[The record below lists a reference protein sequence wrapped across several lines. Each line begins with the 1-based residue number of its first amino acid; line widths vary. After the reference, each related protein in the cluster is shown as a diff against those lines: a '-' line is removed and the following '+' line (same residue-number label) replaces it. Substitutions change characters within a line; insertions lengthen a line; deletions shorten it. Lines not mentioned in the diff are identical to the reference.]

1 MGRPSAIAI
10 DAATRKAQTDASD
23 PDASAWVSANA
34 GSGKTFVLARRVTRL
49 LLAGTDPG
57 RILCLTF
64 TKAAA
69 AQMATRVFKEL
80 ARWATMADAEL
91 ARELAE
97 VEGRKPASFELA
109 RARRLFARALE
120 TPGGLKI
127 QTIHAFCERL
137 LHQFPFE
144 ANVAGHFEVL
154 EERAA
159 AALAEEAR
167 RSVLARAAA
176 EPDGPLGQALATVLA
191 AASDYAHELAV
202 KAFVDKRDRVRA
214 WIATAGS
221 LDAAL
226 ADLRTRLGLGDA
238 DTVARVRAA
247 VLGEC
252 RLAMTDFARLLGM
265 LRRSGKADNAAADR
279 LGPILSAIDEDGR
292 LGAYLDFCRRADG
305 ELRAAGSLVTRAV
318 KDQWPGLAEILE
330 GEIERLRRLLERLA
344 AAECCESTAAMLRLA
359 DAAIH
364 AYDAA
369 KIARGMLDF
378 EDLVVKTARLL
389 SGGNA
394 AAWVHYKL
402 DRGLDH
408 ILVDEAQDTSPRQWQ
423 VVKALCEEFFAGRGA
438 SEKVRTLF
446 AVGDEKQSIFSFQGA
461 VPAWFARMRGELGGK
476 ARRAGRR
483 WADPQLHISFRSVQ
497 KVLAAVDTVFGPAAV
512 HACLSEEAAAPV
524 HTAARSRDSG
534 RVIIWPMIEP
544 AARPEPDDWTTP
556 LDHLGTE
563 SPEVRLANRIAKQ
576 IVAWLQSGEKLDTGE
591 PIRAGGILV
600 LSRTRGAQTDAIN
613 RALKSHGVPI
623 AGADRLT
630 LTEHIAVMDLMAL
643 GRVMLLPDDDLSLAA
658 VLKSPLIGLGEDEL
672 YALAW
677 NRPASLWD
685 ALLRSSDPRLLA
697 ARQQLEAWRSLA
709 DYLDPHAFFAR
720 ILGPERGRRR
730 ILMRLGAEAED
741 VLDELLAQALAYE
754 KSAVPSLEGFLHW
767 LGTAETEIKRD
778 TETLRDEVRVMT
790 VHGAKGLEA
799 DVVFLVDTGA
809 MPVHPS
815 HDPKVVALDEE
826 FLPRGSG
833 EGDHA
838 KKHGGGGQP
847 GPLVWM
853 RRLKAM
859 PKPVEERIEAFR
871 EESRREY
878 VRLLYVAMTRAKDR
892 LIVCGTLKER
902 GTDLVNGWHGLV
914 RTALE
919 PECTRREAEDGTLTA
934 LEWRPEAPR
943 RMKTVPQLPTL
954 PFGPRRPDWL
964 EMPAPPPPPV
974 IRRVS
979 PSAALTASNGERIRL
994 KPLARLDRESALA
1007 LERGRLIH
1015 RLLES
1020 LPEVETADRR
1030 MIAERYLAATAAA
1043 WPDADRDSLV
1053 DQVLAV
1059 LEDPRFAA
1067 VFAPGSR
1074 AEIDVAGTLPG
1085 GAAGIAV
1092 SGRIDRLAV
1101 TGDRVLIVDYKTNRP
1116 PPLRLADV
1124 PPAYV
1129 IQLALYRQL
1138 LAQLYPS
1145 RAVDA
1150 AILWTDL
1157 PALMEIPSSTLE
1169 RSLATM
1175 PKM

>member
-1 MGRPSAIAI
+1 VGRASAIAI

-23 PDASAWVSANA
+23 PRASAWVSANA
-34 GSGKTFVLARRVTRL
+34 GSGKTFVLARRVIRL

-69 AQMATRVFKEL
+69 AQMATRVFEGL

-91 ARELAE
+91 ARELLE
-97 VEGRKPASFELA
+97 VEGRKPDAGELA

-176 EPDGPLGQALATVLA
+176 EPDGPLGQALAAVLA
-191 AASDYAHELAV
+191 SASDYAHELAV

-214 WIATAGS
+214 WITAAGS
-221 LDAAL
+221 LGRAL
-226 ADLRTRLGLGDA
+226 ADLRQRLGLAEA
-238 DTVARVRAA
+238 DTVARIRAA

-252 RLAMTDFARLLGM
+252 RLAMTDFARLLGL
-265 LRRSGKADNAAADR
+265 LRRSGKADNAAAER
-279 LGPILSAIDEDGR
+279 LAPILSAIDEAGR
-292 LGAYLDFCRRADG
+292 VAAYLDFCRKVDG
-305 ELRAAGSLVTRAV
+305 DLRVATSLVTRAV

-330 GEIERLRRLLERLA
+330 AEIERLRGLLDRLA
-344 AAECCESTAAMLRLA
+344 AAECYESTAAMLSIA

-364 AYDAA
+364 AYDQA
-369 KIARGMLDF
+369 KIARGVLDF

-389 SGGNA
+389 TGASA
-394 AAWVHYKL
+394 AQWVHYKL

-423 VVKALCEEFFAGRGA
+423 VVRALVEEFFAGRGA
-438 SEKVRTLF
+438 AETVRTLF

-461 VPAWFARMRGELGGK
+461 VPAWFARMRDELGGR
-476 ARRAGRR
+476 ARAAGLK

-497 KVLAAVDTVFGPAAV
+497 KVLAAVDTVFGSAAV
-512 HACLSEEAAAPV
+512 HASLSETGVAPV
-524 HTAARSRDSG
+524 HSAARTRDSG
-534 RVIIWPMIEP
+534 RVIVWPMIEP
-544 AARPEPDDWTTP
+544 APRAEPADWTTP
-556 LDHLGTE
+556 LDHLGVE
-563 SPEVRLANRIAKQ
+563 SPEVRLANRIAKT
-576 IVAWLQSGEKLDTGE
+576 IVGWLQSGEKLDTGE

-600 LSRTRGAQTDAIN
+600 LARTRGAQTDAIN
-613 RALKSHGVPI
+613 RALKSHGIPI
-623 AGADRLT
+623 AGADRLA

-643 GRVMLLPDDDLSLAA
+643 GRVMLLPEDDLSLAA
-658 VLKSPLIGLGEDEL
+658 VLKSPLIGLCEEEL
-672 YALAW
+672 YALAAD
-677 NRPASLWD
+677 RPASLWD
-685 ALLRSSDPRLLA
+685 GLGRAADLRA
-697 ARQQLEAWRSLA
+697 AEARARLEAWRSVA

-720 ILGPERGRRR
+720 ILGPEKGRRR

-741 VLDELLAQALAYE
+741 VLDEFLAQALAYE

-767 LGTAETEIKRD
+767 LGGAETEIKRD

-815 HDPKVVALDEE
+815 HDPKVVALD
-826 FLPRGSG
+826 
-833 EGDHA
+833 DDA
-838 KKHGGGGQP
+838 GGRP

-859 PKPVEERIEAFR
+859 PEPVEARVMAFR
-871 EESRREY
+871 EEARREY

-902 GTDLVNGWHGLV
+902 GTDLENGWHGLV
-914 RTALE
+914 RSALE
-919 PECTRREAEDGTLTA
+919 PECVRSEAEDGTLTA
-934 LEWRPEAPR
+934 LEWRPEPAR
-943 RMKTVPQLPTL
+943 RMKTVPQLPSL
-954 PFGPRRPDWL
+954 PFGPRRPEWL
-964 EMPAPPPPPV
+964 EKPAPPPPPAL
-974 IRRVS
+974 RRVS
-979 PSAALTASNGERIRL
+979 PSAALAGPNGEGSPIR
-994 KPLARLDRESALA
+994 PVARLDRESALP
-1007 LERGRLIH
+1007 LERGRLVH
-1015 RLLES
+1015 RLLQS
-1020 LPEVETADRR
+1020 LPETQAAGRGV
-1030 MIAERYLAATAAA
+1030 IAERYLAATAAA
-1043 WPDADRDSLV
+1043 WPEADRAALIA
-1053 DQVLAV
+1053 QVLALLQDAGFAQV
-1059 LEDPRFAA
+1059 FAA
-1067 VFAPGSR
+1067 GSR
-1074 AEIDVAGTLPG
+1074 AEVDIAGVLPLG
-1085 GAAGIAV
+1085 RASIAV

-1101 TGDRVLIVDYKTNRP
+1101 SADRVLIVDYKTNRP
-1116 PPLRLADV
+1116 APTRLADV

-1129 IQLALYRQL
+1129 LQLALYRGL
-1138 LAQLYPS
+1138 LQRLYPS
-1145 RAVDA
+1145 REVAA
-1150 AILWTDL
+1150 AILWTDT
-1157 PALMEIPSSTLE
+1157 PALMEIPSSTLAAA
-1169 RSLATM
+1169 LATM
-1175 PKM
+1175 TEL